1 MNLLTIVGFFS
12 NLFNLAV
19 SDWFLEVLYKMILF
33 CDAIAY
39 FLLSYSFKLF
49 QLMCTLNFNSLYNM
63 ISGVLSRIEALV
75 LVFVVYKLGIALI
88 NFMLKPDEAAK
99 KGKDI
104 LVNIFITAAL
114 LLSYNTIFTL
124 FNELSMLIVGA
135 PEGYSYIVLGQ
146 IAEISGGADS
156 GLLNRV
162 VFGTEEQIPD
172 IGEFVSFSI
181 CSTFITYSKDPDNTE
196 PLKKVLN
203 DNGKLNF
210 FNLTNIAA
218 HMGKEFEWFP
228 IMGFVSAGFMIFQL
242 VKATIQIG
250 VRAFKMLILQILAPV
265 AIITIIG
272 EGVKGK
278 TFQNFIK
285 KYIAVY
291 IEVFVRMFSMLLVCN
306 FVVKFIR
313 NILDYFPTID
323 TNDNWTKGLMVAL
336 IIVAAFKFAGDIP
349 KFIDDILSTHLST
362 GKDKNFI
369 GALLGG
375 GIGLVSG
382 LATGT
387 LGGTIAGLSGGISSG
402 SKGNSVADFFKGMST
417 NSANAR
423 NVAANQRMTGGH
435 IPGLSALRYGMTRL
449 GGAVGLPQ
457 SRLDR
462 GKTAGERQTAMDNMV
477 KALEENYDRKA
488 KVNGTDVGLNRD
500 IFKTYA
506 YKPGDVNKY
515 FDELSE
521 QTQQEVEKTNT
532 AYDSYTAA
540 QGVYDNI
547 RSTGKVYDDALGSYR
562 TATDDDMQRAF
573 DKVESTRTAYQTL
586 KANTDK
592 KIDTDYNSMM
602 LRDMR
607 RGKNI
612 KDKGRNTVK
621 QAISTYDN
629 VASSG
634 YSSRQIARRN
644 VKANTKLASDYY
656 TKQQDRTTHSRS
668 ASSWTNSNLR
678 GGGGGGASK

>member
-228 IMGFVSAGFMIFQL
+228 IMGFVSAGFMIYQL

-402 SKGNSVADFFKGMST
+402 SKGNSVAEFFKGMST

-457 SRLDR
+457 ARLDR
-462 GKTAGERQTAMDNMV
+462 GKSAGERQTAMDNMV
-477 KALEENYDRKA
+477 KTLEENYDRKA

-506 YKPGDVNKY
+506 YKPDDEANGY
-515 FDELSE
+515 FNELSE
-521 QTQQEVEKTNT
+521 PTQKEVIKTNA
-532 AYDSYTAA
+532 AYDAYKAA
-540 QGVYDNI
+540 QGKYDEL
-547 RSTGKVYDDALGSYR
+547 RVSGTASDAQL
-562 TATDDDMQRAF
+562 AEAF
-573 DKVESTRTAYQTL
+573 DNVESTRTAYQTL
-586 KANTDK
+586 KASTDK
-592 KIDTDYNSMM
+592 KVDTDYNSMM

-612 KDKGRNTVK
+612 KDKGKNTVE

-629 VASSG
+629 VAASG
-634 YSSRQIARRN
+634 YSSRQIAQRN
-644 VKANTKLASDYY
+644 GKANTKSASDYY